1 MENIRVV
8 KSFFI
13 LAVGILF
20 FVSSVSFFAFAYDD
34 KTAHPAL
41 TDEVIDHF
49 NRIHPERA
57 LSDAQK
63 EIVKR
68 GSVDE
73 DEETRYLRH
82 FYDPINN
89 RGLIFGPKQW
99 DSSKNWAQD
108 TLTQAAEDGAWK
120 SAYGSVFSL
129 FSAKSD
135 FSWERAI
142 YEYAWEDKNRAL
154 LALGHVLHLLED
166 ASVPDHTRNDPH
178 PHIMEFFAATNGSP
192 YELWTEKFTPDNL
205 NLSVKES
212 PLKLENLDAY
222 FDSMARYSSENFF
235 SKDTILKNY
244 ELPKIRFEKSEQLKN
259 GRLYVFG
266 FDNTHRLV
274 RIEKRF
280 DVKSG
285 KVVLS
290 YVLNDPDNL
299 ILSDYWSHLSKQ
311 AVLHGA
317 GVVKLFF
324 DEVEK
329 EEQTK
334 ILYNK
339 NRSWWRKIA
348 DKVVKITESLA
359 GKAPFLANSDFL
371 SGEFKRDD
379 GFQSAGQVSLND
391 NQPQSASASENTPP
405 ATIAANNAPDNAQSN
420 NKQLAANI
428 QQRNEPQEI
437 QEENTTDQQ
446 ADQTTTDDQT
456 QVQQFQ
462 QQARPI
468 EQRPA
473 PKECSFSTA
482 QSPARQTI
490 IINEIAWMGGA
501 SDFGLST
508 ADEWFE
514 LKNVSGGEVNLNGWQ
529 ILDKS
534 EKIKIV
540 FDGNARIPANGFY
553 FLERTDDDSAPGIA
567 ADLIYTGALNN
578 SDEGLRLFD
587 DQCNLIDEVLTATD
601 STASWSAG
609 DNDQKRTME
618 RSPDLS
624 WHTYNGAAQNGI
636 FGTPKQEN
644 STPTIIV
651 FDAGNGGRPANN
663 PQPTAEEPASS
674 PPKVLISEVQITGGA
689 GNTENDFIELYNPN
703 SSQVNLNGY
712 RLVKRTQSGASDTS
726 IKSWTSD
733 VYVAA
738 NGYYLWANSD
748 YTSISTAPDATTT
761 AAVSN
766 DNGVALRFGAMDTG
780 TVIDSVAW
788 GGAQNAFVE
797 NTAFSTNP
805 GANQS
810 IQRKFQNSAYVDT
823 DNNSQDF
830 EAQTCPSP
838 KAQSRTCPSPNQSPT
853 ASFTYSPQTDI
864 WTDNPMLF
872 NAASSTDPDGQIAS
886 YQWNFGDGATATV
899 SAATTSHTYT
909 AGGNFQINLTVI
921 DNQNA
926 SSTPA
931 SATISVSVPEL
942 I

>member
-1 MENIRVV
+1 MENLRVI

-41 TDEVIDHF
+41 TDEIVDHF
-49 NRIHPERA
+49 NRIYPERA
-57 LSDAQK
+57 LSNEQK
-63 EIVKR
+63 EIVKT
-68 GSVDE
+68 GSVEE
-73 DEETRYLRH
+73 DEETRWLQH
-82 FYDPINN
+82 FYDPVNN
-89 RGLIFGPKQW
+89 RGLVFGPKQW
-99 DSSKNWAQD
+99 DNSKDWAQD
-108 TLTQAAEDGAWK
+108 TLAQATEDGAWK
-120 SAYGSVFSL
+120 DTTYGSIFSL

-142 YEYAWEDKNRAL
+142 YEYAWDDKKHAF
-154 LALGHVLHLLED
+154 LALGHILHLLED

-178 PHIMEFFAATNGSP
+178 PHLLEWFASSNGSP
-192 YELWTEKFTPDNL
+192 YEIWTKKFTPDNL
-205 NLSVKES
+205 TLSTKES
-212 PLKLENLDAY
+212 PVVLGNLNAY
-222 FDSMARYSSENFF
+222 FDSMARYSNGNFF
-235 SKDTILKNY
+235 SKDTIGDYDKY
-244 ELPKIRFEKSEQLKN
+244 VMPRIKDISTEIIDGKKILFAYWDDGHSSYRLVKLELKN
-259 GRLYVFG
+259 GSRNEFVPQ
-266 FDNTHRLV
+266 FDDNVLV
-274 RIEKRF
+274 MK
-280 DVKSG
+280 
-285 KVVLS
+285 
-290 YVLNDPDNL
+290 
-299 ILSDYWSHLSKQ
+299 DYWARLSKQ
-311 AVLHGA
+311 SVLHGA

-324 DEVEK
+324 DEAEK
-329 EEQTK
+329 EKETK
-334 ILYNK
+334 ALYNK
-339 NRSWWRKIA
+339 NRSWWRKIT

-359 GKAPFLANSDFL
+359 SKAPFLANSDFF

-379 GFQSAGQVSLND
+379 GFQFAGQVSLNGD
-391 NQPQSASASENTPP
+391 QPQQSSTPESQ
-405 ATIAANNAPDNAQSN
+405 TSDSN
-420 NKQLAANI
+420 KIDSDPNKQLAANI
-428 QQRNEPQEI
+428 QPTNALQEI
-437 QEENTTDQQ
+437 QEGKEEDTTYQQ
-446 ADQTTTDDQT
+446 AAQTATDNQT

-462 QQARPI
+462 QQAQPV
-468 EQRPA
+468 EQQTA
-473 PKECSFSTA
+473 SKECSFNTA
-482 QSPARQTI
+482 QSPTRQTI

-501 SDFGLST
+501 SDFGLSA

-553 FLERTDDDSAPGIA
+553 LLERTDDDSAPA
-567 ADLIYTGALNN
+567 VSADLIYTGALNN
-578 SDEGLRLFD
+578 SDESLRLFN
-587 DQCNLIDEVLTATD
+587 DQCNLIDEALTATD
-601 STASWSAG
+601 SAASWPAG

-644 STPTIIV
+644 SAPTIIV

-663 PQPTAEEPASS
+663 PQLAAEEPASS
-674 PPKVLISEVQITGGA
+674 PPKILISEVQITGGA

-703 SSQVNLNGY
+703 GSQVNLNGY

-733 VYVAA
+733 VYISA
-738 NGYYLWANSD
+738 NGYYLWANSG
-748 YTSISTAPDATTT
+748 YTSISTAPDATTA

-780 TVIDSVAW
+780 TIIDSVAW

-810 IQRKFQNSAYVDT
+810 IQRKFQNSAHVDT
-823 DNNSQDF
+823 NNNSQDF
-830 EAQTCPSP
+830 ETQTCPSP

-864 WTDNPMLF
+864 WAYNPVLF

-886 YQWNFGDGATATV
+886 YQWNFGDGTTATG
-899 SAATTSHTYT
+899 STATTSHTYA
-909 AGGNFQINLTVI
+909 AGGNFQINLTVV
-921 DNQNA
+921 DNQSA